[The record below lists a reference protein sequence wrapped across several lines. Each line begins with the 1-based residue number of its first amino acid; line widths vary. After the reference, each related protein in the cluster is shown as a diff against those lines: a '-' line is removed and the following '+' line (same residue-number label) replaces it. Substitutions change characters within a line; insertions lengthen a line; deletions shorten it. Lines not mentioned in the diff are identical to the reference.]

1 MKLDAID
8 VKILRALQ
16 DNARLSNV
24 QLASEVGLSPSPCL
38 VRVRALEESGL
49 IGKYVALLDPG
60 RLGLKMS
67 VFIQISLGNQTEN
80 ALEIF
85 QSAIN
90 DYPEVMECYL
100 MTGDA
105 DYLLRVVV
113 ADVDALRDFILNKLS
128 TIEGIANIRSSVAI
142 SQVKYVTA
150 LPIEPDDF
158 AG

>member
-1 MKLDAID
+1 M
-8 VKILRALQ
+8 
-16 DNARLSNV
+16 
-24 QLASEVGLSPSPCL
+24 
-38 VRVRALEESGL
+38 
-49 IGKYVALLDPG
+49 
-60 RLGLKMS
+60 
-67 VFIQISLGNQTEN
+67 GNQTEN

-90 DYPEVMECYL
+90 GYPEVMECYL

-113 ADVDALRDFILNKLS
+113 ADVDALREFILNKLS

-158 AG
+158 AR